1 MKINIDQI
9 LTEIV
14 FKTSRS
20 SGKGGQHVNKT
31 ETRVSI
37 VFNINESSIFSENQK
52 EIILMKLGS
61 RIDSNGNIK
70 IDAEDT
76 RSQLKNKEIACKRLI
91 QLLNESLI
99 IPKTRKVT
107 KPNKAAILK
116 RLKSKKINAEKKK
129 NRGFKL

>member
-52 EIILMKLGS
+52 EIILKKLGS
-61 RIDSNGNIK
+61 RIDSNGNIQ

-99 IPKTRKVT
+99 VPKKRKVT

-116 RLKSKKINAEKKK
+116 RLKSKKINSEKKK
-129 NRGFKL
+129 NRGFKI

>member
-61 RIDSNGNIK
+61 RIDSNGNIQ